1 MFSLPPW
8 FHNVSSPS
16 GAGRIASF
24 FELLSCYVLLRKFI
38 HQDALATGLKNMYL
52 AILAEIA
59 QKLKLRKNT
68 TIGSFCYSTSARML
82 FAIQVSHEQAATYS
96 EKGTSD
102 YE

>member
-24 FELLSCYVLLRKFI
+24 FDFLSGCVLLRKFI
-38 HQDALATGLKNMYL
+38 HQDALATGHKKMHL
-52 AILAEIA
+52 AILAEIL
-59 QKLKLRKNT
+59 QKLKLRKNI

-82 FAIQVSHEQAATYS
+82 FAIQVSHGQAATYS